1 MIVGDHKS
9 KNLVIFTWS
18 SGTSNIQFRSFAQ
31 GLARSLFERLSTS
44 DVCLPKADAFRF
56 WANSFADSIGP
67 WRGWTRSHVWK
78 LAPSFFLSNGFR
90 EQTDFEIDTANIVA
104 SSYFRTRDLPVS
116 FFCYTSSDLHGW
128 NLQKPSKTYGK
139 IQPAHP
145 PLEPWWKRNDLQSQ
159 RPGAW
164 KICLV
169 MDRRSKS
176 SQFRRDLDEPVSLWR
191 PCWNTE
197 TERNLCTIL
206 VWNHNHQEVC
216 QEIQWE
222 DGQDRGGT
230 SCQDFELH
238 AEMLLFYVYIY
249 IHTYFFAIVAAWLLR
264 GVHRFASFRGGNSW
278 EIHGAFKLISNP
290 EDSGRWRSC

>member
-1 MIVGDHKS
+1 MIVDDHKS

-18 SGTSNIQFRSFAQ
+18 SWTSNIQFRSFAQ

-44 DVCLPKADAFRF
+44 DVGLPKADALRF

-67 WRGWTRSHVWK
+67 WRGWTSSHVWK

-90 EQTDFEIDTANIVA
+90 EQTDFKLAQQTSWHLHTLE
-104 SSYFRTRDLPVS
+104 PVICREL
-116 FFCYTSSDLHGW
+116 FCYTSSDLHGW
-128 NLQKPSKTYGK
+128 NLHKPSKTYGK
-139 IQPAHP
+139 IQPADP

-159 RPGAW
+159 RLGAW

-197 TERNLCTIL
+197 TERNFCTIL
-206 VWNHNHQEVC
+206 VWNHDHQEVC
-216 QEIQWE
+216 QAFQWE

-238 AEMLLFYVYIY
+238 GEMLLFWIYAYIY
-249 IHTYFFAIVAAWLLR
+249 ILYINLFIIHFFALPL
-264 GVHRFASFRGGNSW
+264 
-278 EIHGAFKLISNP
+278 
-290 EDSGRWRSC
+290 